1 MGRYIQ
7 RETYL
12 RQLMDRM
19 GNGEVKIITGPR
31 RSGKSWLLNRIFK
44 DYLLEQG
51 VAEDNIIIVSFDM
64 DDDEETG
71 DLTDRQALKSYLYSR
86 ITDDTTPYYIILD
99 EVQEVEGFE
108 KLVNGL
114 NARDNVDVYI
124 TGSNSHFLS
133 SDIKTIFRGR
143 GDEVKVWPFS
153 FREFCTDRTEPV
165 SELWKEYYTYGGM
178 PGLLRQRTS
187 EQKVAYLQRLWNKT
201 YLDDVVE
208 RHKVKNR
215 EALSALADAL
225 CSSVGSLTNPNRISN
240 VMSNVQNTKI
250 DSETVSNYIGY
261 LEEAFLFEGAKRYNI
276 KGNKYFESIKKYY
289 SVDVG
294 LRNAKLN
301 FRQQEITHIMENVIY
316 NELRMRGFAVD
327 VGVVEAREMRNGKSE
342 YIQYEIDFIASN
354 GRDKYYIQSAFSL
367 DSEEKRQQELRSLLK
382 VDDSFQKIVITGSDI
397 AAYTDDKGIRII
409 DVLTESDS
417 LRWHQTIAGDPADWL
432 HYWAPGGPME
442 QGIQMLGIK
451 SLPWFAVTD
460 STGLVVYSGPNCDL
474 ASKKASELIR

>member
-1 MGRYIQ
+1 MEHYIQ
-7 RETYL
+7 REAYL
-12 RQLMDRM
+12 RKLTERM

-44 DYLLEQG
+44 DYLLGQG
-51 VAEDNIIIVSFDM
+51 VEEDNIIIVSFDM
-64 DDDEETG
+64 DDKEETG

-86 ITDDTTPYYIILD
+86 ITNNTTPYYIILD

-114 NARDNVDVYI
+114 NAKDNVDVYI

-178 PGLLRQRTS
+178 PGLLRQRTP
-187 EQKVAYLQRLWNKT
+187 EQKVAYLQRLWIKT

-215 EALSALADAL
+215 EALSALADTL

-240 VMSNVQNTKI
+240 VLRNVQNTKI
-250 DSETVSNYIGY
+250 DPETVSNYIGY

-327 VGVVEAREMRNGKSE
+327 VGVVETREMRNGKSE
-342 YIQYEIDFIASN
+342 YVQYEIDFIASN
-354 GRDKYYIQSAFSL
+354 GTHKYYIQSAFSL
-367 DSEEKRQQELRSLLK
+367 DNEEKRQQELRSLLK
-382 VDDSFQKIVITGSDI
+382 VDNSFQKIVITGSDI
-397 AAYTDDKGIRII
+397 AAYTDAKGIRFMG
-409 DVLTESDS
+409 LFQFLLS
-417 LRWHQTIAGDPADWL
+417 
-432 HYWAPGGPME
+432 
-442 QGIQMLGIK
+442 GIFL
-451 SLPWFAVTD
+451 
-460 STGLVVYSGPNCDL
+460 
-474 ASKKASELIR
+474 

>member
-215 EALSALADAL
+215 EALSALADVL

-240 VMSNVQNTKI
+240 VMRSVQNTKI

-276 KGNKYFESIKKYY
+276 KGNKYFKSIKKYY

-397 AAYTDDKGIRII
+397 AAYTDNKGIRFMG
-409 DVLTESDS
+409 LFQFLLS
-417 LRWHQTIAGDPADWL
+417 
-432 HYWAPGGPME
+432 
-442 QGIQMLGIK
+442 GI
-451 SLPWFAVTD
+451 
-460 STGLVVYSGPNCDL
+460 
-474 ASKKASELIR
+474 

>member
-1 MGRYIQ
+1 MERYIQ

-12 RQLMDRM
+12 RQLMYRM

-51 VAEDNIIIVSFDM
+51 VVEDNIIIVSFDM
-64 DDDEETG
+64 DGDEETG

-240 VMSNVQNTKI
+240 VMRSVQNTKI

-397 AAYTDDKGIRII
+397 AAYTDNKGIRFMG
-409 DVLTESDS
+409 LFQFLLS
-417 LRWHQTIAGDPADWL
+417 
-432 HYWAPGGPME
+432 
-442 QGIQMLGIK
+442 GI
-451 SLPWFAVTD
+451 
-460 STGLVVYSGPNCDL
+460 
-474 ASKKASELIR
+474 

>member
-12 RQLMDRM
+12 RQLTDRM

-240 VMSNVQNTKI
+240 VMRSVQNTKI

-397 AAYTDDKGIRII
+397 AAYTDNKGIRFMG
-409 DVLTESDS
+409 LFQFLLS
-417 LRWHQTIAGDPADWL
+417 
-432 HYWAPGGPME
+432 
-442 QGIQMLGIK
+442 GI
-451 SLPWFAVTD
+451 
-460 STGLVVYSGPNCDL
+460 
-474 ASKKASELIR
+474 

>member
-1 MGRYIQ
+1 MERYIQ

-165 SELWKEYYTYGGM
+165 SELLKEYYTYGGM

-240 VMSNVQNTKI
+240 VMRSVQNTKI

-397 AAYTDDKGIRII
+397 AAYTDNKGIRFMG
-409 DVLTESDS
+409 LFQFLLS
-417 LRWHQTIAGDPADWL
+417 
-432 HYWAPGGPME
+432 
-442 QGIQMLGIK
+442 GI
-451 SLPWFAVTD
+451 
-460 STGLVVYSGPNCDL
+460 
-474 ASKKASELIR
+474 

>member
-1 MGRYIQ
+1 MERYIQ

-124 TGSNSHFLS
+124 TGSNSHFFS

-240 VMSNVQNTKI
+240 VMRSVQNTKI

-397 AAYTDDKGIRII
+397 AAYTDNKGIRFMG
-409 DVLTESDS
+409 LFQFLLS
-417 LRWHQTIAGDPADWL
+417 
-432 HYWAPGGPME
+432 
-442 QGIQMLGIK
+442 GI
-451 SLPWFAVTD
+451 
-460 STGLVVYSGPNCDL
+460 
-474 ASKKASELIR
+474 

>member
-1 MGRYIQ
+1 MEKYVK

-12 RQLMDRM
+12 RQLIDRM

-44 DYLLEQG
+44 DYLLGQG
-51 VAEDNIIIVSFDM
+51 VEEENIIIVSFDL
-64 DDDEETG
+64 DDEEETG

-86 ITDDTTPYYIILD
+86 ITDTSKPYYVILD

-108 KLVNGL
+108 KIVNGL
-114 NARDNVDVYI
+114 NAKDNVDVYI

-143 GDEVKVWPFS
+143 GDEVRVWPFS
-153 FREFCTDRTEPV
+153 FREFCSERPEPV

-178 PGLLRQRTS
+178 PGLLRQRTP

-215 EALSALADAL
+215 DALSTLADAL

-240 VMSNVQNTKI
+240 VLRNIQNTKI
-250 DSETVSNYIGY
+250 DPETISNYIGY
-261 LEEAFLFEGAKRYNI
+261 LEEAFLFEGSKRYNI
-276 KGNKYFESIKKYY
+276 KGNRYFESIKKYY

-354 GRDKYYIQSAFSL
+354 GTDKYYIQSAFSL
-367 DSEEKRQQELRSLLK
+367 DSDEKRQQELKSLLK
-382 VDDSFQKIVITGSDI
+382 VDDSFQKIVITGNDI
-397 AAYTDDKGIRII
+397 AEYTDAKGIRFMG
-409 DVLTESDS
+409 LFQFLQS
-417 LRWHQTIAGDPADWL
+417 
-432 HYWAPGGPME
+432 
-442 QGIQMLGIK
+442 GI
-451 SLPWFAVTD
+451 
-460 STGLVVYSGPNCDL
+460 
-474 ASKKASELIR
+474 